1 MSVLSKLTCDFA
13 RSMHKQC
20 SMNWCI
26 LEVCVWRDFNLNV
39 PNWVVEEL
47 MRSLEIKWSIIKH
60 DVSKFVDVCG
70 VVIKFEQE
78 WNIFKTIHFI
88 ELLNCT
94 NSNHKRELSFV

>member
-26 LEVCVWRDFNLNV
+26 LEVCAWQDFNLNV
-39 PNWVVEEL
+39 PNEVVEQL
-47 MRSLEIKWSIIKH
+47 TRSLEMKWSIIKH

-78 WNIFKTIHFI
+78 WNIFKQYI
-88 ELLNCT
+88 
-94 NSNHKRELSFV
+94 SLSS